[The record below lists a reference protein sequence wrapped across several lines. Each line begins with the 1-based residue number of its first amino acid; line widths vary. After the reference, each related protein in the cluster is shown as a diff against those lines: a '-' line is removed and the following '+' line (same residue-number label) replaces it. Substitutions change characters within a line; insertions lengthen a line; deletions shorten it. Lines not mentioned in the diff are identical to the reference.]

1 MTQAYFTAFHTVL
14 KLQTIDLTNIYVLMF
29 CLLFNRKTETKI
41 CLLYELRKN
50 VCVLVIDIFINCLIN
65 YIFKT
70 CYVF

>member
-1 MTQAYFTAFHTVL
+1 MTQAYFAAFHTVL
-14 KLQTIDLTNIYVLMF
+14 KLKKIDLTNVLMF
-29 CLLFNRKTETKI
+29 CLLFNRKTEKKL